1 MSHSGCVNTHEDEDE
16 RQQVVFNN
24 PHRINPIEAN
34 NPTTMKTCRVHTDR
48 EPKER
53 SDTERPGDG
62 EGHDRAPV
70 MNPCL

>member
-1 MSHSGCVNTHEDEDE
+1 MSHSGYVNTHKDEDE

-24 PHRINPIEAN
+24 PHRINPIEAS

-48 EPKER
+48 ELKER
-53 SDTERPGDG
+53 SDTERPG
-62 EGHDRAPV
+62 EGHNRAPV